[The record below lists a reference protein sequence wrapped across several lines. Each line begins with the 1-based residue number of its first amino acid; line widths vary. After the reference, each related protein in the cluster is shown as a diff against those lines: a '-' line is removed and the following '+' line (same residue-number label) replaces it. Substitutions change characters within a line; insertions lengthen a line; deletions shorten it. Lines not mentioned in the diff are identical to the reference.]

1 MKLYRL
7 DRNRPILFSQVAIIE
22 SRGKIL
28 LLKDVMHKKYWM
40 LPGGLLEITESLPNG
55 LRREIWEETRL
66 RVKPKSIVG
75 VYDRWHKNWL
85 LHTGRRMD
93 VRVIKVVY
101 VCTKIS
107 GKVRL
112 SDEHED
118 FQWVTRSVV
127 RKLPLYDIPRSA
139 LRDYFHTNL

>member
-1 MKLYRL
+1 MELYRL
-7 DRNRPILFSQVAIIE
+7 DRKRPILFSQAAIIE

-28 LLKDVMHKKYWM
+28 LLKDAMYKKYWM
-40 LPGGLLEITESLPNG
+40 LPGGLLEITESLSNG

-66 RVKPKSIVG
+66 RVKPKEIIG
-75 VYDRWHKNWL
+75 VYDRWHRNWK

-107 GKVRL
+107 GQVRL

-118 FQWVTRSVV
+118 FRWVTLSKV
-127 RKLPLYDIPRSA
+127 RELPLYDIPRSA
-139 LRDYFHTNL
+139 LRDYYHTNL